1 MLRLSSLKNSRRVIV
16 ASDVTHVYGTCDMIE
31 VKGGKSI
38 QILSSQSRNGVLTI
52 AAFTS
57 GHLSDGRYSV
67 GSRRRAIPRQ
77 DAGCAI
83 AFFVLFCDRFR
94 RMRSIV
100 HRHVH
105 QLDRRDHAFVQPH
118 QSLQRAA
125 IRSVNVSICASI
137 RSRCQLI
144 VGPPK
149 LRPKWRKEITSFM
162 ATRSQAAPL
171 RRPLT

>member
-1 MLRLSSLKNSRRVIV
+1 
-16 ASDVTHVYGTCDMIE
+16 MIE

-83 AFFVLFCDRFR
+83 ALFVLFSVIDFECVQYCIGMFISSTAGIMLSFSLISHCSEPRSDR
-94 RMRSIV
+94 
-100 HRHVH
+100 
-105 QLDRRDHAFVQPH
+105 
-118 QSLQRAA
+118 
-125 IRSVNVSICASI
+125 
-137 RSRCQLI
+137 
-144 VGPPK
+144 
-149 LRPKWRKEITSFM
+149 
-162 ATRSQAAPL
+162 
-171 RRPLT
+171 

>member
-1 MLRLSSLKNSRRVIV
+1 MLMAL
-16 ASDVTHVYGTCDMIE
+16 CDMIK
-31 VKGGKSI
+31 VKGSKSI
-38 QILSSQSRNGVLTI
+38 QIVRSQSCNGVLTI

-57 GHLSDGRYSV
+57 DHLSDGRYSV
-67 GSRRRAIPRQ
+67 DSRRRAGAFPGRKQ
-77 DAGCAI
+77 DVPSHSSCY
-83 AFFVLFCDRFR
+83 FCDRFH

>member
-1 MLRLSSLKNSRRVIV
+1 MHMALR
-16 ASDVTHVYGTCDMIE
+16 DMIT
-31 VKGGKSI
+31 VKDSESMRV
-38 QILSSQSRNGVLTI
+38 LRSQSRNGVLTI
-52 AAFTS
+52 AAFIS

-67 GSRRRAIPRQ
+67 ASRRVQARFPGRKQ
-77 DAGCAI
+77 DVRWHCS
-83 AFFVLFCDRFR
+83 FYFRDRFH
-94 RMRSIV
+94 RMSSIV
-100 HRHVH
+100 HLHVH

>member
-1 MLRLSSLKNSRRVIV
+1 MYM
-16 ASDVTHVYGTCDMIE
+16 APCGMIE
-31 VKGGKSI
+31 VKACKSM
-38 QILSSQSRNGVLTI
+38 QVLTSQSRNRLLTI
-52 AAFTS
+52 AAFIS
-57 GHLSDGRYSV
+57 GHPSDGRYSV
-67 GSRRRAIPRQ
+67 GSRRRAGAIPRQ

-105 QLDRRDHAFVQPH
+105 KLDRRDDAFVQPH